1 MGGPVVLALILFTF
15 NLMRTMRAKPGPG
28 PVAAPRAR
36 GRSERFVATLPA
48 R

>member
-1 MGGPVVLALILFTF
+1 VLALVLFTF
-15 NLMRTMRAKPGPG
+15 NLIRTMRAKPRPS
-28 PVAAPRAR
+28 PVAAPRAG